1 MIKKLI
7 AVFLAGALTLSLCA
21 CGALENIFGQKD
33 EPQEESSVPEPIVVD
48 PNFPVTVGGVEIK
61 AKPERVAAASPALAE
76 YISDMGL
83 FDRLCAVSDYCS
95 FGGASALPSIGSVR
109 LPNMEAIKEAAPQYI
124 LTFAKYDEAS
134 LIELQQMDITVIVL
148 DAPSSIEELRELY
161 RELSLFFLGSGEGA
175 AFGESYVAEYDR
187 ALAEISYSGEKAN
200 AAFLRA
206 MDYTMVTGDAMENA
220 LLSACFE
227 NAAEEYTGYEYPA
240 ENWDSFKPEVIFVG
254 GDIRLEDLETSDL
267 YKKTAAVKGDK
278 VFLVDMDAI
287 ALCSRRSFA
296 MVKDMMAT
304 VYSDYT
310 DGTPLEPAYPS
321 IYKK

>member
-1 MIKKLI
+1 MKKKLI
-7 AVFLAGALTLSLCA
+7 AIFLSGAVALSLCA
-21 CGALENIFGQKD
+21 CSVFENIFGEKDPQK
-33 EPQEESSVPEPIVVD
+33 QESSVPEPVVID
-48 PNFPVTVGGVEIK
+48 PNWPVTVGGTEIK
-61 AKPERVAAASPALAE
+61 AKPEKVACASPALAE

-83 FDRLCAVSDYCS
+83 LDRLCAVSDYCA

-109 LPNMEAIKEAAPQYI
+109 LPDMDTIKELSPQYI
-124 LTFAKYDEAS
+124 LTFAKYDEKS
-134 LIELQQMDITVIVL
+134 LIALQQTDITVIVL

-161 RELSLFFLGSGEGA
+161 RELSLFFLGSEEGA
-175 AFGESYVAEYDR
+175 AYGESYVAEYDA
-187 ALAEISYSGEKAN
+187 ALAEICYSGEKVN

-206 MDYTMVTGDAMENA
+206 MDYTMVTGDAMENE

-227 NAAEEYTGYEYPA
+227 NAAAEYNGYEYPA
-240 ENWDSFKPEVIFVG
+240 ESWDSFKPDVIFVG
-254 GDIRLEDLETSDL
+254 GDIRLENLETSDL
-267 YKKTAAVKGDK
+267 YKGTAAVKGDR
-278 VFLVDMDAI
+278 VYLVDMDAI

-304 VYSDYT
+304 VYADYT